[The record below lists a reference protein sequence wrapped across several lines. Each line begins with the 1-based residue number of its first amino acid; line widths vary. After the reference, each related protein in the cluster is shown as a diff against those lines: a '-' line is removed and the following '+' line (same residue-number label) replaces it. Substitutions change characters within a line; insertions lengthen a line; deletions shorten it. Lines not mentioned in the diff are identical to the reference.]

1 MTIKAVK
8 CLQCLCRRMDNNEYQ
23 KTVTKCPPQF
33 PKGQCDIFRCLVLSN
48 QQSQTPKILHHIKQ
62 TKVANPHPEEV
73 LIFQNILSYERLYS
87 IKLHYGKARIQYF
100 WSLTCI
106 GDQISGYL

>member
-1 MTIKAVK
+1 MNIRKL
-8 CLQCLCRRMDNNEYQ
+8 LQN
-23 KTVTKCPPQF
+23 VHHSF
-33 PKGQCDIFRCLVLSN
+33 PKVNVTFSGVLFCLTK
-48 QQSQTPKILHHIKQ
+48 QSHTPKILHHIKQ